1 MFLPHPGSL
10 YSNVH
15 TYLRI
20 SSSCH
25 LGGNRTN
32 ATNDENALR
41 IGYAADS
48 LSLGT
53 ASRGIFF
60 FCFFSFLVFK
70 FFFGFV
76 PDQIFRPSSA
86 NQGVAPGRT
95 TLSTPCPG
103 LQVDRVIEQRATD
116 HWTRSSQC
124 KLSCSREACCRGVA
138 ARETHGGR
146 GRVGFVSDSLLSLFL
161 LISCDQTKRFAVFL
175 VSFFLASFFLL
186 NPGQIPLPNR
196 SLKGLRRII
205 SPEMRDLDGI
215 AS

>member
-1 MFLPHPGSL
+1 MTRESLANWLPLPWNWPAAVFL
-10 YSNVH
+10 
-15 TYLRI
+15 
-20 SSSCH
+20 
-25 LGGNRTN
+25 
-32 ATNDENALR
+32 
-41 IGYAADS
+41 
-48 LSLGT
+48 
-53 ASRGIFF
+53 FF
-60 FCFFSFLVFK
+60 FFFSFPCFL
-70 FFFGFV
+70 FFF
-76 PDQIFRPSSA
+76 DLYLTRSSTQL
-86 NQGVAPGRT
+86 NQSERGTWSHYAVD
-95 TLSTPCPG
+95 PCPG
-103 LQVDRVIEQRATD
+103 LQVDRLIEQRATD